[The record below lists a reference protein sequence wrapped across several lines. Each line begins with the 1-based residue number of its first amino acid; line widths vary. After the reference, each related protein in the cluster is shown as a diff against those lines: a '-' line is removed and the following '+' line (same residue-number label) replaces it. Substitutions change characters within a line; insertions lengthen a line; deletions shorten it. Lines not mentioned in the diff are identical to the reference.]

1 MRVITRFQNALKSL
15 LRRSRASAQLDAEL
29 RDHLERQIAENI
41 AAGMT
46 LNEARVSALRTFGN
60 PALLR
65 DQTRATWSASWVDS
79 LAGDLRYVT
88 RSLMHSPGFASI
100 AILIIALGVGAN
112 IALFTLVHR
121 VLLNPLPYRDP
132 DQLVSIYQHD
142 AGGNNTHDYL
152 PVDAGSFFEW
162 QRASQGAAEM
172 AMVSPF
178 QGYNISAESGKLPEK
193 IEAGMCS
200 WNFFSIL
207 GTNMTL
213 GRNFLPSEDSS
224 SSEATVILSAP
235 FWKRRYAS
243 DPTIIGRKIWLD
255 ASPYTVIGVL
265 PDSFVYSGAFGGNT
279 DQVWTTIGHEM
290 PMLLNTFDDHEMII
304 VARLHAGNTL
314 QALVSHL
321 ITIQQQI
328 KAAHPG
334 PAVRNSVIARTMLDD
349 AVQDYKTPLYV
360 MLAATA
366 CVLLIASMNVASL
379 LVARVTSR
387 RKDLAIR
394 FALGGAW
401 LRIVRERVLESLV
414 LSIAGGGL
422 GLLLAGAAIEWLVK
436 TRQDMHRIEAIHV
449 GALEI
454 GFTILAVFATALF
467 SGLISAFS
475 STPKDVLGGLQ
486 NSSRTLSNSRARAG
500 LRRTLLVLEVS
511 LTVVLLVGAGLLLK
525 SYQRLRTTELG
536 VPIEN
541 VLTMHFSL
549 SDARYA
555 TPVLRTAFFEN
566 VLSRVRAIPGV
577 SSAGLVSAAP
587 GQGYGGDNLVSVVE
601 HPPLPKGTGLDLQ
614 NRRADP
620 GYFAA
625 MQIPLVRGRVFTS
638 DERLDRANV
647 VVISQK
653 AAALCFPGDDPI
665 GKHIKIS
672 SDGRI
677 GTVIGVVGD
686 TRWNIA
692 QPIMPMMYWPLFGGD
707 WEGVTLIV
715 RSHSNVSALAMPAQ
729 KIIGSLDAD
738 LPVSG
743 VRTLRESIARATIDS
758 QFDSLLVLSFAVIAL
773 ILAAAG
779 LYGVLTYLVTQR
791 TSEFGIRIALGARRE
806 QLLGAVLFDGIRPA
820 FFGLVIGLIASAAT
834 VRLIRSMLYQ
844 TEPLDASVFAAV
856 ALLLLLISTL
866 ACVLPAW
873 RASRLN
879 PVQALRTEPASH
891 GLPMTKG
898 RLRSWRA

>member
-1 MRVITRFQNALKSL
+1 MRLLAQVRMAFRSL
-15 LRRSRASAQLDAEL
+15 FRRGRESAQLDDEL
-29 RDHLERQIAENI
+29 RFHLDRQIAENI
-41 AAGMT
+41 AAG
-46 LNEARVSALRTFGN
+46 LSPEEARYSALRQFGN

-65 DQTRATWSASWVDS
+65 DQARSTWSAGWVDS
-79 LAGDLRYVT
+79 LRGDLRYVT

-100 AILIIALGVGAN
+100 AVLIIALGVGAN

-142 AGGNNTHDYL
+142 ARGNNTHDYL

-207 GTNMTL
+207 GINMTL
-213 GRNFLPSEDSS
+213 GRSFLPSEDSS

-304 VARLHAGNTL
+304 VARLHEGTTL

-379 LVARVTSR
+379 LVARVTAR

-414 LSIAGGGL
+414 LSVAGGGL

-449 GALEI
+449 GVLEI
-454 GFTILAVFATALF
+454 GFTLLTVLATALF

-475 STPKDVLGGLQ
+475 SKPKDVLGGLQ
-486 NSSRTLSNSRARAG
+486 DFSRTLSSSRARAG

-511 LTVVLLVGAGLLLK
+511 LTVILLVGAGLLLK
-525 SYQRLRTTELG
+525 SYQRLRTTDLG
-536 VPIEN
+536 VPIDN
-541 VLTMHFSL
+541 VLTLHFGL
-549 SDARYA
+549 SDARYK
-555 TPVLRTAFFEN
+555 TPVQRTTFFEN

-577 SSAGLVSAAP
+577 LSAGLVNSAP
-587 GQGYGGDNLVSVVE
+587 GQGYGGDNLISVVE

-625 MQIPLVRGRVFTS
+625 MQIPLLRGRVFTP

-653 AAALCFPGDDPI
+653 AAELCFPGEDPI
-665 GKHIKIS
+665 GKHIKVSI
-672 SDGRI
+672 DGRV
-677 GTVIGVVGD
+677 GEVIGVVAD

-692 QPIMPMMYWPLFGGD
+692 QPAMPMMYWPLFGGD
-707 WEGVTLIV
+707 WEGVTLIL
-715 RSHSNVSALAMPAQ
+715 RSSTNVSTLAMPAQ
-729 KIIGSLDAD
+729 KIIGNLDPD

-743 VRTLRESIARATIDS
+743 VLTIRESIARATIDS
-758 QFDSLLVLSFAVIAL
+758 QFDSLLVLAFAVIAL

-791 TSEFGIRIALGARRE
+791 TSEIGIRIALGARRE
-806 QLLGAVLFDGIRPA
+806 QLLGTVLFDGMRPA
-820 FFGLVIGLIASAAT
+820 LLGLAIGLGASIFA
-834 VRLIRSMLYQ
+834 VRLIKSMLYQ
-844 TEPLDASVFAAV
+844 TEPVDPTVFAVVA
-856 ALLLLLISTL
+856 ALLLIVATL
-866 ACVLPAW
+866 ACILPAW
-873 RASRLN
+873 RASRLD
-879 PVQALRTEPASH
+879 PMQALRAE
-891 GLPMTKG
+891 
-898 RLRSWRA
+898 